1 EINLLQLKMDE
12 NDHLGNAYEHLLA
25 EFASDS
31 GKKAGEFYTPSSVS
45 ELLANI
51 VTYKKK
57 RIKAYDPAC
66 GSGSLLIKL
75 TKKINKVEKLCGQEI
90 KTATYNLARM
100 NFILRDMNFSKLS
113 IKQGDTLL
121 NPMHLDEENTFNC
134 IVANPPFSL
143 KWNPSKSLKTNDERF
158 IPFPALAPNSYADF
172 AFLQHMLYHVDPND
186 GIIASVFSLG
196 VLNRQSPKAEKEIRK
211 YIINKNYIDTI
222 IFLPENLFYNTSI
235 KTCIIIARKNKE
247 SQDKS
252 IFMIN
257 AVNEFQSSKRQNI
270 LSKENIE
277 KIFNVW
283 KDKQEIENFSVK
295 VSYEDIVS
303 NDYSL
308 SMNLYNLNDE
318 IEEQEKIDIEFVES
332 ELKRL
337 NKEINE
343 QENLFQENLK
353 KYLKNIN

>member
-1 EINLLQLKMDE
+1 
-12 NDHLGNAYEHLLA
+12 
-25 EFASDS
+25 
-31 GKKAGEFYTPSSVS
+31 
-45 ELLANI
+45 
-51 VTYKKK
+51 
-57 RIKAYDPAC
+57 
-66 GSGSLLIKL
+66 
-75 TKKINKVEKLCGQEI
+75 
-90 KTATYNLARM
+90 
-100 NFILRDMNFSKLS
+100 
-113 IKQGDTLL
+113 
-121 NPMHLDEENTFNC
+121 
-134 IVANPPFSL
+134 
-143 KWNPSKSLKTNDERF
+143 
-158 IPFPALAPNSYADF
+158 
-172 AFLQHMLYHVDPND
+172 
-186 GIIASVFSLG
+186 
-196 VLNRQSPKAEKEIRK
+196 
-211 YIINKNYIDTI
+211 
-222 IFLPENLFYNTSI
+222 
-235 KTCIIIARKNKE
+235 
-247 SQDKS
+247 KS

-318 IEEQEKIDIEFVES
+318 IEEQEEIDIEFVES